1 MNTVTVKINGVDY
14 NLRGKEDEKYL
25 FDVAAYVDTKIKE
38 ISGSNKKL
46 STSSAAV
53 LTAVNIAD
61 ELFKCDLEIGDITK
75 KKNSLEE
82 RHLTLKERLR
92 ELKVEIDET
101 AKNRASEIETLK
113 NIIFSMEEKLKESQN
128 IQSLFEELNKKYTEV
143 CSENNNQ
150 KNEIKKLENQ
160 LKLSEIE
167 NNNLNTAIKN
177 CTEEINSRVAI
188 EEYNELNS
196 KLQINE
202 KENDMLLNENNK
214 LKEQISQYTERMSL
228 VEEENDNLKEVEK
241 SLKSAIE
248 IKEAEVN
255 EYKNSREKELIE
267 ENDSLKSQIS
277 IIEADLKK
285 SLSLK
290 ESLIKRNKEISFRL
304 QNYNYKVLDLEK
316 KLNDA
321 QFNLALEKKNKNPL
335 LR

>member
-290 ESLIKRNKEISFRL
+290 ENLIKRNKEISFRL